1 MFFILHSCVPRIYTE
16 SVKSSSSTDSS
27 SDPGTN
33 AAKYIK
39 AYTGAGSKTR
49 LLLPDETSTSS
60 TDEEI
65 SAFWRK
71 GQPPRGILVI
81 FHSYFGFFRQINCKL
96 KITGD
101 VVVKLVNQ
109 EPKMNAEFKS
119 EPSMPKMNAAERV
132 ANKILV
138 GPIHKVQKIG
148 K

>member
-1 MFFILHSCVPRIYTE
+1 M
-16 SVKSSSSTDSS
+16 
-27 SDPGTN
+27 
-33 AAKYIK
+33 
-39 AYTGAGSKTR
+39 
-49 LLLPDETSTSS
+49 PDETSTSS

-96 KITGD
+96 KKITGD

>member
-33 AAKYIK
+33 AVKYIK

-71 GQPPRGILVI
+71 GQPPRGIMI
-81 FHSYFGFFRQINCKL
+81 FILFLFHILFFRQINL
-96 KITGD
+96 YI
-101 VVVKLVNQ
+101 N
-109 EPKMNAEFKS
+109 
-119 EPSMPKMNAAERV
+119 
-132 ANKILV
+132 
-138 GPIHKVQKIG
+138 
-148 K
+148 